1 MIIVAMLIHL
11 LSAAIFALGIV
22 LMLAVGWQADVT
34 DAHVAATVA
43 LLGLNVAVHYFR
55 VALEAL
61 ESDASDVKLS
71 HEQQRE
77 RMRQQ
82 VRERDET
89 SGRPA
94 TALRVSETDK
104 PQAIVEAEQRHS
116 QALAEAERNI
126 EWRDD

>member
-1 MIIVAMLIHL
+1 M
-11 LSAAIFALGIV
+11 
-22 LMLAVGWQADVT
+22 
-34 DAHVAATVA
+34 
-43 LLGLNVAVHYFR
+43 LGLNVAVHYFR
-55 VALEAL
+55 VAL

-126 EWRDD
+126 EWHDD